1 MPVSATLVACIRFF
15 VQRGMRWRSPNGID
29 AAVPNRMVSTRMS
42 RWPMLVG
49 SS

>member
-15 VQRGMRWRSPNGID
+15 VQEGDGMAKSKWYRRSG
-29 AAVPNRMVSTRMS
+29 ANRMVSTRIG